1 MKMNK
6 KKDNRKFKENKN
18 KNKDKKNQRR
28 TFIAAAL
35 KVRCSWP
42 VAALWLSFGCRMA
55 AL

>member
-1 MKMNK
+1 MKMK
-6 KKDNRKFKENKN
+6 KNKDNRKIKKNKD

-35 KVRCSWP
+35 KVRCSWS